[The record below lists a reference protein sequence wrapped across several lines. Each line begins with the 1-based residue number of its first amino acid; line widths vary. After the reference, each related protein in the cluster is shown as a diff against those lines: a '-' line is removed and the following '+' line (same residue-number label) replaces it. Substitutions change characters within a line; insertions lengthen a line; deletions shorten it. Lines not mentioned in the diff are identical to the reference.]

1 MKKILQF
8 LILNT
13 FVLNLA
19 YAQSSC
25 YQLAWADEFNGAALD
40 LGKWTPQVGVGSTVS
55 GNAELQYYTARPQNI
70 QVANGSLK
78 IIALAESYG
87 GNAYTS
93 ARLQTKNLVDWL
105 YGRIEARIKLPVAQ
119 GMWPAFWMLPTE
131 SYYGSWPRNGE
142 IDIMELVGLEP
153 SKTYG
158 TIHTHDNG
166 VVKTFSSVYTLP
178 SGTFA
183 DDFHVFA
190 MEWSPNEIKFFVD
203 NNLYATKTNLT
214 VSPYPWVFD
223 KRFFMLLN
231 LAIGGPWALAPDAT
245 TTFPQVM
252 EVDYVRVYQKLED
265 MSITGKNLVEPNTN
279 GVIYAVP
286 TLSNSTYQWSIS
298 GGGSIVT
305 GQNTPQITVNW
316 ANTSGNVSVLISDGC
331 TPSATL
337 SSDVVVSN
345 NLWINPNFERDYVAW
360 DTRPKFNPIVN
371 FNISTTNVAEG
382 AKSACVQVNTVGA
395 QPWDIQLSHT
405 NIDLVAGTNYTL
417 RFKAKADANR
427 TVPIAFIRTSE
438 FGGVVYNSVNLTT
451 TWQDFSMN
459 FTPTSTVN
467 AMFNADLAGAIGTYC
482 FDNFVF
488 GRTIALPISL
498 LNFNGFAEKKGNRLT
513 WAFADIKEVRS
524 LEIQKS
530 EDGLNFIPLSPES
543 VRDFAA
549 LNILTKNDRFYTDE
563 SPFDLTYYR
572 LKMLDLE
579 GKLTYSKVIALKRG
593 DIEATGQKDFTLFP
607 NPTTQDFTIQFKEET
622 ANTLECRD
630 VFGRLIFSKKLDAS
644 MQQYSFSAK
653 DLGLSVGT
661 YFLKTDRVGTVAQ
674 RFVVLQ

>member
-1 MKKILQF
+1 MKKILHLIILHIFSSHF
-8 LILNT
+8 LS
-13 FVLNLA
+13 
-19 YAQSSC
+19 AQNSC
-25 YQLAWADEFNGAALD
+25 YQLSWADEFNGTALD
-40 LGKWTPQVGVGSTVS
+40 LGKWTPQVGVGSTIS

-70 QVANGSLK
+70 QVSNGSLK
-78 IIALAESYG
+78 IIALKENYG

-93 ARLQTKNLVDWL
+93 ARMQTRNIADWL
-105 YGRIEARIKLPVAQ
+105 YGRIESRIKLPVAQ
-119 GMWPAFWMLPTE
+119 GMWPAFWMLPTA

-142 IDIMELVGLEP
+142 IDIMELIGREP
-153 SKTYG
+153 SKAYG
-158 TIHTHDNG
+158 TIHTHDNDR
-166 VVKTFSSVYTLP
+166 VKTFSDVYTLP
-178 SGTFA
+178 TGTFA

-203 NNLYATKTNLT
+203 NNLYATQTNTT

-223 KRFFMLLN
+223 KPFFLLLN

-245 TTFPQVM
+245 TTFPQTM

-265 MSITGKNLVEPNTN
+265 IGITGKILVEPNTS
-279 GVIYAVP
+279 GVTYTVP
-286 TLSNSTYQWSIS
+286 SIPNATYQWTVS
-298 GGGSIVT
+298 GAGNSIVL
-305 GQNTPQITVNW
+305 GQNTPQITVNFT
-316 ANTSGNVSVLISDGC
+316 NTNSTVSVLVNDGC
-331 TPSATL
+331 LPSATL
-337 SSDVVVSN
+337 TTNVNVSN
-345 NLWINPNFERDYVAW
+345 NLWLNPNFEHDYVAW
-360 DTRPKFNPIVN
+360 DTRPKFNPIVD
-371 FNISTTNVAEG
+371 FNIAITNVAEG

-427 TVPIAFIRTSE
+427 TVPIAFIRTSD
-438 FGGVVYNSVNLTT
+438 FGGVVYNSINLTT
-451 TWQDFSMN
+451 AWQDFSMN

-488 GRTIALPISL
+488 GRTVALPISL

-513 WAFADIKEVRS
+513 WAFADIKEVGT

-530 EDGLNFIPLSPES
+530 EDGLHFTTLIFPN
-543 VRDFAA
+543 
-549 LNILTKNDRFYTDE
+549 KNDHSITDE
-563 SPFDLTYYR
+563 NPFDLTYYR

-579 GKLTYSKVIALKRG
+579 GKFMYSKIIALKRENTEG
-593 DIEATGQKDFTLFP
+593 VTQKDFTLFP

-630 VFGRLIFSKKLDAS
+630 VFGRLVFSKKLDTS
-644 MQQYSFSAK
+644 LNYFQFSAK
-653 DLGLSVGT
+653 NLGLSAGT
-661 YFLKTDRVGTVAQ
+661 YFLKTDRVGSVIQ
-674 RFVVLQ
+674 RFVVVQ

>member
-1 MKKILQF
+1 MKKILH
-8 LILNT
+8 LIILYI
-13 FVLNLA
+13 FSSHLLS
-19 YAQSSC
+19 AQTSC
-25 YQLAWADEFNGAALD
+25 YQLSWADEFSGTALD
-40 LGKWTPQVGVGSTVS
+40 LGKWAPQVGVGSTVS

-78 IIALAESYG
+78 IIALAENYG

-93 ARLQTKNLVDWL
+93 ARLQTRNIADWL
-105 YGRIEARIKLPVAQ
+105 YGRVEARIKLPVAQ
-119 GMWPAFWMLPTE
+119 GMWPAFWMLPTA

-153 SKTYG
+153 SKAYG
-158 TIHTHDNG
+158 TIHTHDNDR
-166 VVKTFSSVYTLP
+166 VKTFSSVYTLP

-203 NNLYATKTNLT
+203 NILYGTKTNTT

-223 KRFFMLLN
+223 KPFFLLLN

-245 TTFPQVM
+245 TTFPQTM

-265 MSITGKNLVEPNTN
+265 IGITGKSLVEPNAS
-279 GVIYAVP
+279 GVTYTVP
-286 TLSNSTYQWSIS
+286 SIPNATYQWTVSGAGNSI
-298 GGGSIVT
+298 IL
-305 GQNTPQITVNW
+305 GQNTPQITVNFT
-316 ANTSGNVSVLISDGC
+316 NTNSTVSVLVNDGC
-331 TPSATL
+331 LPSATL
-337 SSDVVVSN
+337 TTNVNVSN
-345 NLWINPNFERDYVAW
+345 NLWLNPNFEHDYVAW
-360 DTRPKFNPIVN
+360 DTRPKFNPIVD
-371 FNISTTNVAEG
+371 FNIATTNVAEG

-417 RFKAKADANR
+417 RFKAKADVNR
-427 TVPIAFIRTSE
+427 TLPIAFIRTSD

-459 FTPTSTVN
+459 FTPTSSVN

-488 GRTIALPISL
+488 GRTTALPISL
-498 LNFNGFAEKKGNRLT
+498 LNFNGFTEKKGNRLT
-513 WAFADIKEVRS
+513 WAFADIKEVGS

-530 EDGLNFIPLSPES
+530 EDGLHFTSLIFPN
-543 VRDFAA
+543 
-549 LNILTKNDRFYTDE
+549 KNDRFFTDE
-563 SPFDLTYYR
+563 NPFNLTYYR

-579 GKLTYSKVIALKRG
+579 GKFTYSKVISLKRG
-593 DIEATGQKDFTLFP
+593 NIETITQKDFTLFP

-630 VFGRLIFSKKLDAS
+630 VFGRLVFSKKLDTS
-644 MQQYSFSAK
+644 MQQFSFSAK
-653 DLGLSVGT
+653 GLGLSAGT
-661 YFLKTDRVGTVAQ
+661 YFLKTDRVGSVIQ
-674 RFVVLQ
+674 RFVVVQ

>member
-1 MKKILQF
+1 MKKIIPFVALTIF
-8 LILNT
+8 ALNISFT
-13 FVLNLA
+13 
-19 YAQSSC
+19 QSPC
-25 YQLAWADEFNGAALD
+25 YQLAWADEFNGTALD

-78 IIALAESYG
+78 IIALEESYG

-93 ARLQTKNLVDWL
+93 ARLQTRNIADWL
-105 YGRIEARIKLPVAQ
+105 YGRMEARIKLPVAQ
-119 GMWPAFWMLPTE
+119 GMWPAFWMLPTA

-153 SKTYG
+153 SKAYG
-158 TIHTHDNG
+158 TIHTHDNDA
-166 VVKTFSSVYTLP
+166 VKTFSSVYTLP

-223 KRFFMLLN
+223 KPFFMLLN

-252 EVDYVRVYQKLED
+252 EVDYVRVYQKLVD
-265 MSITGKNLVEPNTN
+265 MNITGKNLVEPNTN
-279 GVIYAVP
+279 GVVYAVP
-286 TLSNSTYQWSIS
+286 ILSNSTYQWSVS

-316 ANTSGNVSVLISDGC
+316 ANSSGNVSVLINDGC

-337 SSDVVVSN
+337 SSDVIVSD
-345 NLWINPNFERDYVAW
+345 NLWINPNFEHDYVAW

-427 TVPIAFIRTSE
+427 TVPIAFIRTSD
-438 FGGVVYNSVNLTT
+438 FGGVVYNSVN
-451 TWQDFSMN
+451 FSMN

-488 GRTIALPISL
+488 GRTVALPISL
-498 LNFNGFAEKKGNRLT
+498 LNFNGFTEKKGNRLT
-513 WAFADIKEVRS
+513 WAFADIKEVGS

-530 EDGLNFIPLSPES
+530 EDGLNFTPLSIS
-543 VRDFAA
+543 
-549 LNILTKNDRFYTDE
+549 TKNDHFITDE
-563 SPFDLTYYR
+563 NPFDLTYYR
-572 LKMLDLE
+572 LKMLDLD
-579 GKLTYSKVIALKRG
+579 GKFTFSKVISLKRG
-593 DIEATGQKDFTLFP
+593 NIETITHKDFIVYP
-607 NPTTQDFTIQFKEET
+607 NPITQDFTIRFDAET

-630 VFGRLIFSKKLDAS
+630 IYGRLIFVKTLDNS
-644 MQQYSFSAK
+644 ISYFRFSTK
-653 DLGLSVGT
+653 DLGLSAGT
-661 YFLKTDRVGTVAQ
+661 YFLKTDRVGSAIQ
-674 RFVVLQ
+674 KFMVLN